1 MSCSSARTRGGPRRL
16 PLSPSLPLAL
26 LASALLVASGKASA
40 QAEAAPFTQTVV
52 VSATRHAMALIDA
65 PAAMSVVTPAQIAE
79 RGADNLF
86 EALRGEPGLSLIGR
100 TISGRR
106 NLSIR
111 GLDGRHTLFLVNG
124 MRVGATDGVVGH
136 SDFQY
141 DWVPV
146 ENIARIEVLRGP
158 MSVLYGAE
166 ALGGVVNVITRAP
179 GDTWA
184 LQAMAEGSWADGHLG
199 GDGYRAAVGV
209 SGPLGPHWR
218 LGVTAADTRRQEI
231 LNSAEPRLGDL
242 EGRDKRNGALHLV
255 WLPLAGHQ
263 LDLVQRTGEED
274 RWAGVR
280 ERSGQRRFH
289 QSLHDIERSHTS
301 LGWAA
306 DWGGAWQAHSLLRAY
321 GSRVAV
327 SNTRTQGVAA
337 LRPQTLADR
346 VLEGQGSLTP
356 ANGRLYTAGFE
367 WRDEQLDNQ
376 ALAGG
381 HGQARHQA
389 LFGQAELDLVPTLA
403 MTAGLRHDQHDR
415 FGGEWSPRIYAV
427 WKPAPQWVVKGGIGH
442 GFKAPTLKQISPDYR
457 EDEGPFTYFGNPAL
471 QPETNN
477 ATEVGAGWDTASLGV
492 QAVLFHN
499 RINNLIVPRLFG
511 TVAGRAQYV
520 FENIDRARLQGMELA
535 GRATLP
541 AGWLLSG
548 NYTYLDATDG
558 NGARLEKRP
567 RHLLAM
573 QVGWQ
578 GGPWS
583 ANLRVERHADQL
595 IAPVVVGKPMQTLP
609 DLTRVSAQVS
619 RELNKNLSMSLGVD
633 NLGKLRLADES
644 PLFSWAEAPR
654 TWRLALRGQF

>member
-1 MSCSSARTRGGPRRL
+1 MSCL
-16 PLSPSLPLAL
+16 PAHLRPLPPVLFSLL
-26 LASALLVASGKASA
+26 LLVTGGAARA
-40 QAEAAPFTQTVV
+40 QTEAVPFRQTVV

-65 PAAMSVVTPAQIAE
+65 PAAMTVVTPAQIVE

-86 EALRGEPGLSLIGR
+86 EALRGETGLSLIGR

-111 GLDGRHTLFLVNG
+111 GLDGRHTLFLVDG

-146 ENIARIEVLRGP
+146 EAIARIEVLRGP

-184 LQAMAEGSWADGHLG
+184 LQATAEGSWADGDLG
-199 GDGYRAAVGV
+199 GDGYRAAVSV
-209 SGPLGPHWR
+209 SGPLAARWR
-218 LGVTAADTRRQEI
+218 LGVTASDSRRQEI
-231 LNSAEPRLGDL
+231 LNAAEPRLGDL
-242 EGRDKRNGALHLV
+242 EGRDKRDASMHLV
-255 WLPLAGHQ
+255 WLPVSGHQ
-263 LDLVQRTGEED
+263 FDLVQRSGQED

-289 QSLHDIERSHTS
+289 QSLHDIGRSHSS
-301 LGWAA
+301 LGWTA
-306 DWGGAWQAHSLLRAY
+306 DWGDAWQAHSLLRAY
-321 GSRVAV
+321 GSRVEINN
-327 SNTRTQGVAA
+327 SRTQGVTA
-337 LRPQTLADR
+337 LRPQTLDDR
-346 VLEGQGSLTP
+346 VLEGQGSVAP
-356 ANGRLYTAGFE
+356 AAGRVYTAGFE
-367 WRDEQLDNQ
+367 WRDERLNNE

-389 LFGQAELDLVPTLA
+389 IFGQAELDLAPALA
-403 MTAGLRHDQHDR
+403 LTVGLRHDQHDR
-415 FGGEWSPRIYAV
+415 FGGEWSPRAYAV

-457 EDEGPFTYFGNPAL
+457 EDEGPYTYFGNPAL

-477 ATEVGAGWDTASLGV
+477 ATEIGAGWDSSTLGL
-492 QAVLFHN
+492 QAMLFHN
-499 RINNLIVPRLFG
+499 RIDNLIVPRLFG
-511 TVAGRAQYV
+511 KVAGRAQYV
-520 FENIDRARLQGMELA
+520 FENIDQARMQGVELE

-558 NGARLEKRP
+558 NGVRLEKRP
-567 RHLLAM
+567 RHLLAV
-573 QVGWQ
+573 QIGWH
-578 GGPWS
+578 GGAWS
-583 ANLRVERHADQL
+583 ANLRAECHADQL
-595 IAPVVVGKPMQTLP
+595 IAPVVVGKPMQALP

-619 RELNKNLSMSLGVD
+619 RELSKNLSLSLGVH
-633 NLGKLRLADES
+633 NLGNLRLADES
-644 PLFSWAEAPR
+644 PLFTWAEAPR
-654 TWRLALRGQF
+654 TWRVALRGQF